1 MFDKTCTDIFEHTPK
16 IFRKFGLLCY
26 IQLQNHTGYSLALA
40 SFLEALRPYFS
51 WKAKHRNTSVVV
63 AFLFAPLRVR
73 MINRA
78 EKSVEIGKDLPEK
91 LDMLAGNYSVASQIK
106 SNNMQRIASKS
117 QD

>member
-1 MFDKTCTDIFEHTPK
+1 
-16 IFRKFGLLCY
+16 
-26 IQLQNHTGYSLALA
+26 
-40 SFLEALRPYFS
+40 
-51 WKAKHRNTSVVV
+51 
-63 AFLFAPLRVR
+63 